1 MDRESLKKSG
11 LLEQYIL
18 GLTNRKE
25 ALLVEKMLED
35 SPGAREDYEKL
46 RQELDVYAA
55 NAGMAAPLEGREI
68 RTAKD
73 YEDLDHEMILAMT
86 ERNHSLVIW
95 RYSLMAACLLLLCLS
110 GYLFRLSESNRT
122 EIVTE
127 KAHHAQDNNAHEQAL
142 QNMKE
147 LAPDW
152 AELKTVKATT
162 TGSTVILHYLDAKN
176 PVLLDFSHAQ
186 PLNEDDA
193 YFVLFGEED
202 EEAALIV
209 RAGHQIGLHPV
220 LLSKEVDELKV
231 FRWKLNEAFNGANS
245 GEDLVAALSLPAP
258 VETVD

>member
-127 KAHHAQDNNAHEQAL
+127 KAHHAQDNNAHEQ
-142 QNMKE
+142 
-147 LAPDW
+147 
-152 AELKTVKATT
+152 
-162 TGSTVILHYLDAKN
+162 G
-176 PVLLDFSHAQ
+176 
-186 PLNEDDA
+186 
-193 YFVLFGEED
+193 
-202 EEAALIV
+202 
-209 RAGHQIGLHPV
+209 
-220 LLSKEVDELKV
+220 
-231 FRWKLNEAFNGANS
+231 
-245 GEDLVAALSLPAP
+245 
-258 VETVD
+258 